1 SDLDGLS
8 QAVNQGLSEV
18 QGDLKGFSGTFPDVS
33 TRSMPWLQTI
43 QTAIAQQESN
53 GSHPYQAYLSKVQE
67 QDFDKEVQKIAQESG
82 LTVEEVMDYILMAKA
97 PVGWSKK
104 AQKVLATYVKYRDGK
119 AFLNGQ
125 AITVDTMGR
134 IKWGKRFLY
143 NKTTGNVYNAGKEL
157 QASSGIDIAKTSYAR
172 TAAGTLDWKEAGR
185 VGKVAFKEA
194 INPLTDFKGWKG
206 ATKLTKTGK
215 FLGILST
222 GLTIGSNIN
231 ENFIKSDNG
240 VNDGKNWANF
250 AVDTSIDLGSAAG
263 ATAAGAAIGS
273 FFVPPLGTV
282 IGAGV
287 GMFANV
293 VLNYDFEFFGKQ
305 SITGWFKESIKGV
318 YGGND

>member
-1 SDLDGLS
+1 
-8 QAVNQGLSEV
+8 
-18 QGDLKGFSGTFPDVS
+18 
-33 TRSMPWLQTI
+33 M
-43 QTAIAQQESN
+43 
-53 GSHPYQAYLSKVQE
+53 
-67 QDFDKEVQKIAQESG
+67 
-82 LTVEEVMDYILMAKA
+82 
-97 PVGWSKK
+97 
-104 AQKVLATYVKYRDGK
+104 
-119 AFLNGQ
+119 
-125 AITVDTMGR
+125 
-134 IKWGKRFLY
+134 
-143 NKTTGNVYNAGKEL
+143 
-157 QASSGIDIAKTSYAR
+157 
-172 TAAGTLDWKEAGR
+172 
-185 VGKVAFKEA
+185 
-194 INPLTDFKGWKG
+194 
-206 ATKLTKTGK
+206 
-215 FLGILST
+215 LST